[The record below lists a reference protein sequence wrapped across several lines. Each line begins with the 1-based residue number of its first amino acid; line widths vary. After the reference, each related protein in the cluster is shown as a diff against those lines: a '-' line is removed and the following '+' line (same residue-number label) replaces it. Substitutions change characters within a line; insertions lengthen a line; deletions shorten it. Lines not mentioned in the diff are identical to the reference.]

1 MDQFKQLSQEFQA
14 LTGVTLNE
22 SILQAAERYA
32 DLLAEWNDRIS
43 LTSITAPDEIRI
55 KHFLDSLSCHLV
67 MAGTPANRVIDVGSG
82 GGFPG
87 LPLKLLY
94 PQMHLTLVDSVAKK
108 TGFLSLVVQE
118 LGLENVD
125 VLTDRAELLGQSP
138 AHRERYDWA
147 LARAVAGLPVLAEY
161 LLPLVRV
168 GGFML
173 AQKGETAEKE
183 LEEAQ
188 TALDT
193 LGGKARLPVEVR
205 LPGIP
210 EPRYLLVIEKVT
222 HTPERYPRR
231 VGIPAKRPLSN
242 E

>member
-1 MDQFKQLSQEFQA
+1 MEQFNQLSHEFQA
-14 LTGVTLNE
+14 LTGEPLDE
-22 SILQAAERYA
+22 SALQSAEQYA

-43 LTSITAPDEIRI
+43 LTSITAPEEIRV
-55 KHFLDSLSCHLV
+55 KHFLDSLSCCLV
-67 MAGTPANRVIDVGSG
+67 MAGTPVERVIDVGTG

-118 LGLENVD
+118 LGLEDVD

-161 LLPLVRV
+161 LLPLTRV
-168 GGFML
+168 GGYML
-173 AQKGETAEKE
+173 AQKGETAHKE

-188 TALDT
+188 TAIDA
-193 LGGKARLPVEVR
+193 LGGKARPPLEVR

-210 EPRYLLVIEKVT
+210 EPRYLLVIEKAAP
-222 HTPERYPRR
+222 TPERYPRR
-231 VGIPAKRPLSN
+231 VGIPAKRPISN
-242 E
+242 D